1 MQIWGIL
8 TQKRRKPRNYP
19 DCAASYDL
27 EQKKQNRQL
36 ILGFFIRSI
45 LNARAKQVS
54 QDKDGIIS
62 TSCLVKP
69 DLLSQ
74 CTLFQK

>member
-1 MQIWGIL
+1 MQICGIL
-8 TQKRRKPRNYP
+8 TQKRRKPRNHP
-19 DCAASYDL
+19 DCAAPYDL

-45 LNARAKQVS
+45 LNARAKQANPA
-54 QDKDGIIS
+54 QDGIIS

>member
-8 TQKRRKPRNYP
+8 TQKLRKPRNHP
-19 DCAASYDL
+19 DCAAPYDL
-27 EQKKQNRQL
+27 EQKTEQTAYFG
-36 ILGFFIRSI
+36 GFTRSI
-45 LNARAKQVS
+45 LNARAKQANPA
-54 QDKDGIIS
+54 QDGIIS